1 MPNLAAVLSN
11 FCGACFIIFQCF
23 IGKKKM
29 SREENVVEIN
39 CCNSF
44 CFQREFALVPA
55 TPDFFQKKKK
65 KESVITVLFYTFSS
79 FFCLYFWVFFG
90 FAVINCTTIVQLSAF
105 LDVFFLFW
113 WFATLNYR
121 DTSNSREYVSK
132 QSRTCF
138 KETST
143 HFKISG
149 HVFLSTHIVQ
159 VGFTDQSFKNT
170 HENTFC
176 FLRYASVRHVKS
188 LFTKIQ
194 KTIEY
199 AKN

>member
-55 TPDFFQKKKK
+55 TPNFFQKKKK

-105 LDVFFLFW
+105 LDVFFPFW

-143 HFKISG
+143 HFKISTFFFQ
-149 HVFLSTHIVQ
+149 HISFRLVLQTKVLKTHMKTP
-159 VGFTDQSFKNT
+159 FAFWDM
-170 HENTFC
+170 
-176 FLRYASVRHVKS
+176 RASDMWKVC
-188 LFTKIQ
+188 LQ
-194 KTIEY
+194 KFR
-199 AKN
+199 KQ